1 MQEPAPRFPLLRI
14 MLANATLLSGVYLV
28 AAVGV
33 EAVRRFHTT
42 RWSEKA
48 SLAIEALPARAL
60 ELCGLLAPL
69 RRAYVYGN
77 LPEWV
82 VRLVFGATAIAIIFA
97 MALMVGAGMWSIR
110 KWWESRT
117 QLP

>member
-1 MQEPAPRFPLLRI
+1 
-14 MLANATLLSGVYLV
+14 MLGNATLLSGVYLL
-28 AAVGV
+28 AAVAV
-33 EAVRRFHTT
+33 EAVRRYHTT

-48 SLAIEALPARAL
+48 SLAIEALPARVL

-69 RRAYVYGN
+69 RRAYVYGD
-77 LPEWV
+77 LPNWA
-82 VRLVFGATAIAIIFA
+82 VRVAFGATAVALIFA
-97 MALMVGAGMWSIR
+97 MALLVGAGMWSIR